1 MKPVIDLSAL
11 PPPPILADLDVEAAF
26 AEMQADFLTHMA
38 EEGVDMSQS
47 LRDSDPVSKVF
58 QVQAGRETM
67 VISLINNSNLANR
80 IAFAEDGDL
89 DGLLAFADM
98 ERQVIDPGDPNA
110 SPPVPPTYESNER
123 ARRRYV
129 LHWNTLSNG
138 APEGFYES
146 LILDSV
152 SDAFDVYSVSP
163 EPCLIDLYVLP
174 RPGADPA
181 QVLAAAQA
189 VFMDTTKPPQGDR
202 VSVHLAT
209 VKPYAIRVDL
219 NVPTG
224 GPDTQVVGAA
234 CLAKISGYVEWSE
247 TLGATPLG
255 KSIEIP
261 LLHGNLLVAGITG
274 LTLSEPPAPIACGPS
289 EAARCD
295 SIEISINGVPYV
307 G

>member
-1 MKPVIDLSAL
+1 MKPVIDLSAIK
-11 PPPPILADLDVEAAF
+11 PPPILAELDVEAAV
-26 AEMQADFLTHMA
+26 AEMQADLLARMA
-38 EEGVDMSQS
+38 EDGVDMTQS
-47 LRDSDPVSKVF
+47 LRDSDPLAKIF

-67 VISLINNSNLANR
+67 VISRINNSNLANR

-89 DGLLAFADM
+89 DSLLAFADM
-98 ERQVIDPGDPNA
+98 ERQIIDPGDPNA
-110 SPPVPPTYESNER
+110 RPPVPPTYESNER

-138 APEGFYES
+138 APEGFYEA

-174 RPGADPA
+174 RPGADAA

-189 VFMDTTKPPQGDR
+189 VFTDTIKPPQGDR
-202 VSVHLAT
+202 VTVHLAT
-209 VKPYAIRVDL
+209 IKPYVIRVDL

-224 GPDTQVVGAA
+224 GPDTLVVGAA
-234 CLAKISGYVEWSE
+234 CLAKIAGYVEWSE

-274 LTLSEPPAPIACGPS
+274 LTLIEPAAAIACGPS

-295 SIEISINGVPYV
+295 GIEISINGVAY
-307 G
+307 GG